1 MNMTNKKSIF
11 AVVFFLCGLS
21 LFAQLR
27 SFSGVYPEL
36 NAEQRE
42 KAFSADGLNRSGR
55 GSEGLRILPLTSGN
69 PEIASRI
76 TGKNPSFIVESLRV
90 IPGKNAGLLSVYN
103 ALGRIRGLKG
113 RVYHSFTRDKDI
125 PLFEDATRVESA
137 KRLNAVNDPLP
148 AVVVPAFETFYARLK
163 DANFGNC
170 YYRITLSSNSRGILC
185 DLGNFKTIYYG
196 IFPVMKENNF
206 TALLY
211 IEPVAE
217 GLLVYSVSA
226 AEVSGF
232 VAGQI
237 DIPSALRKRLDV
249 IIGWMVDGI
258 R

>member
-1 MNMTNKKSIF
+1 MEKK
-11 AVVFFLCGLS
+11 VVFALVFFVWGGA

-27 SFSGVYPEL
+27 SLNDVYPALQFSEL
-36 NAEQRE
+36 NGV
-42 KAFSADGLNRSGR
+42 FSEEGLSRSGK
-55 GSEGLRILPLTSGN
+55 GSDSLTLPPLTSGN

-90 IPGKNAGLLSVYN
+90 IPGKQAGLLSVYN
-103 ALGRIRGLKG
+103 ALCKVRDLKG
-113 RVYHSFTRDKDI
+113 RVYHSATKNKYV
-125 PLFEDATRVESA
+125 PLFEDAVRIESS
-137 KRLNAVNDPLP
+137 KRTNAVNDPPP
-148 AVVVPAFETFYARLK
+148 ASVVPVSETFYARLK

-170 YYRITLSSNSRGILC
+170 YYRITLSSNNRGILC

-196 IFPVMKENNF
+196 FFPVMKENNF

-211 IEPVAE
+211 VEPVAE

-226 AEVSGF
+226 AEVSNF
-232 VAGQI
+232 VAGKI
-237 DIPSALRKRLDV
+237 DIPSALRKRLEV